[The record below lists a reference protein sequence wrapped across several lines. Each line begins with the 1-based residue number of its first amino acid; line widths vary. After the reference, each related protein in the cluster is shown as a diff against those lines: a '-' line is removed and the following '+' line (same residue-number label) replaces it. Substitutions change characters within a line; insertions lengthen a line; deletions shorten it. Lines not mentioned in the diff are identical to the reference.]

1 MTGHQGTPRP
11 ATSTFIELR
20 PRTRHTIS
28 VPPLSLAST
37 VSDSPKAIGAPST
50 PIVTPLVPHHT
61 HNSHPHTHP
70 TPPRPP
76 TPAQLTPTIT
86 ALRTIQK
93 SSDPAFV
100 CTICWSPQYLP
111 STPRVLGRSSRIV
124 CHQCWRAV
132 LDLSICWVCGEGI
145 VRGDQVVSLG
155 WCFWHRGC
163 FGCLLCGVRLG
174 ERVLRECESECENG
188 RGRYGNNGEDG
199 CGDRRKGTE
208 LDKIPLCEWCET
220 ETKIKGYGEKKVLER
235 GLENVT
241 KSDGGLTR
249 CRLEKLDED
258 KGLGGN
264 LNLNLNGK
272 KDVVVGLDGEEREET
287 GPSPASSSSS
297 DSPTNITNKSSKSST
312 MNERMIRKIIRDSS
326 TPQEE
331 VALLSDAAK
340 MGVSEDGNPDDSTHS
355 HSDAE
360 PAHFGQVDASTSSSS
375 ISSPPTDIYVSIYD
389 PAGQAFVPSRT
400 KPLPK
405 WMSLLPNNVHRE
417 REETE
422 CDASQK
428 KSRAAVSR
436 AKLPEAYAD
445 GASSSH
451 SDDCPGDHGP
461 LTSCPTGEAPTEVSP
476 REYSGKVTPKERSI
490 LRYLTLPDR
499 LSIREHADSASES
512 TSDSTRRPSASTL
525 SSLALPSPQQK
536 AFKTTRP
543 RSVSIEEKLPR
554 PHQHPASAY
563 RRTNRSSTIES
574 TCIKPNGLV
583 QIIPHPEHTPRDVSE
598 RPLTPYPKSDSPD
611 PFQTQHV
618 SSPSSSTS
626 YPNSKPT
633 LLHSPLSNFIT
644 PRKGSCCGLSTSLES
659 ASVGEIKKRERGE
672 SSFDSVFESFPR
684 PEIGKNN
691 SNYASSLC
699 RSPKLGFLEK
709 GNEYLEY
716 VSGVI
721 LPGGG
726 REGDA
731 GKEGGKEGIVE
742 RIRRQ
747 RVGTV
752 SLGQVAQNVKEEKE
766 RKRAE
771 TQIQTEWKWLDHESK
786 NHTPS
791 AIVEQEVNAQ
801 VGSGRSSRR
810 NRGVSEDEVGR
821 LERDG
826 SRIGGRRRRGTSG
839 EGRGQGSRVR
849 SRKERERERETV
861 ERDKLEK
868 GDDKW
873 KGKQKLVEE
882 EESRKKVEDNVGGG
896 VDESREQ
903 LKRELMGLFGEE

>member
-1 MTGHQGTPRP
+1 MTGRQGTPRP
-11 ATSTFIELR
+11 PTSTFIELR

-37 VSDSPKAIGAPST
+37 VSDSPKAIGAPVVT
-50 PIVTPLVPHHT
+50 PIVTPPIPHHT
-61 HNSHPHTHP
+61 HTSHPHTHP

-76 TPAQLTPTIT
+76 TPPQLTPTIT

-93 SSDPAFV
+93 SSDPSFV

-132 LDLSICWVCGEGI
+132 LDLSICWVCGECI
-145 VRGDQVVSLG
+145 VRGDEVVSLG

-163 FGCLLCGVRLG
+163 FGCLLCGMKLR
-174 ERVLRECESECENG
+174 ERVLRECESECESG
-188 RGRYGNNGEDG
+188 RGRYGNDGEHG

-220 ETKIKGYGEKKVLER
+220 ETKIQGYGEKKVLER

-258 KGLGGN
+258 KGLGRN

-287 GPSPASSSSS
+287 GPASSSGI
-297 DSPTNITNKSSKSST
+297 PATNTTNKSSKSST
-312 MNERMIRKIIRDSS
+312 INERQIRKIIRESS

-355 HSDAE
+355 HSDTEPANFGQAE
-360 PAHFGQVDASTSSSS
+360 PSTSSSS
-375 ISSPPTDIYVSIYD
+375 ISSPPLDIYVSIYD
-389 PAGQAFVPSRT
+389 PAGQAFVPSKT

-405 WMSLLPNNVHRE
+405 WMTLLPNNVHRE
-417 REETE
+417 REEAE
-422 CDASQK
+422 GDASQK

-445 GASSSH
+445 GASSTH

-461 LTSCPTGEAPTEVSP
+461 FTSCPTEQGVTEVSP
-476 REYSGKVTPKERSI
+476 REHSEQVTPK
-490 LRYLTLPDR
+490 DR
-499 LSIREHADSASES
+499 LSIRERANFASET

-536 AFKTTRP
+536 AFKVTRP

-563 RRTNRSSTIES
+563 RRANRSSTMES
-574 TCIKPNGLV
+574 ACIKPNRLV
-583 QIIPHPEHTPRDVSE
+583 KSIQYPEHTPRDVSE
-598 RPLTPYPKSDSPD
+598 RPLTPYPKSDNPD
-611 PFQTQHV
+611 PFQTQHI
-618 SSPSSSTS
+618 SSYSSSST
-626 YPNSKPT
+626 PHQNSKAT

-644 PRKGSCCGLSTSLES
+644 PRKGSCCGLSTSLDS
-659 ASVGEIKKRERGE
+659 ASVGEIRKRERGE
-672 SSFDSVFESFPR
+672 ASFDSVFESFPR

-726 REGDA
+726 KEADA

-742 RIRRQ
+742 KIRRQ

-771 TQIQTEWKWLDHESK
+771 TQIQMEWNWLDNESK
-786 NHTPS
+786 NHTPN
-791 AIVEQEVNAQ
+791 AIVEHEASAQ
-801 VGSGRSSRR
+801 GESSRSSRR
-810 NRGVSEDEVGR
+810 NRGVSEDELGK
-821 LERDG
+821 LSRDG
-826 SRIGGRRRRGTSG
+826 SRMGGRRRRGTSG
-839 EGRGQGSRVR
+839 EERGHGSRVG
-849 SRKERERERETV
+849 SRMGSRNERERERIEREKM
-861 ERDKLEK
+861 ERDKLER
-868 GDDKW
+868 GDV
-873 KGKQKLVEE
+873 KGKAKEKLVEE
-882 EESRKKVEDNVGGG
+882 EESGKKVEDGVSDD

-903 LKRELMGLFGEE
+903 LKKELKGLFGEE